1 MKLVIPFAPPGESG
15 MIAYT
20 ANYGEGY
27 DIWLYHPSFGENVR
41 LTTGLGESFSVPFWS
56 PDSNKIAFVGRNGYL
71 YVVNKSEG
79 AISHLDQYV
88 DGEGIYLSWSPDSQT
103 LAYAKQN
110 EIILYHVLSHQ
121 VQRIAQPAATDV
133 QWFPSSTEL
142 LFQATDRAG
151 ISQLFRIR
159 KDGTG
164 KRQITQN
171 TSTRY
176 NSVRLSPN
184 GAYVLY
190 TTPGASISLIYIL
203 EISTGN
209 LVELRGG
216 PLAKNYFSEW
226 SPDSSTITYSGTAF
240 ENVGYFSLI
249 RISGW
254 QGENERTRAISSCFA
269 TPITWSPDGRNLA
282 FLSGCNNQGSAS
294 EMWLINLLHHVPIQ
308 LLTGG
313 FITALQ

>member
-216 PLAKNYFSEW
+216 PLAKTIFQNGRLIPLPLRIVELPLKTSDIFPLSEYRAGKERMNALEPFRVALLLRLLGHQMAETSPFSQ
-226 SPDSSTITYSGTAF
+226 A
-240 ENVGYFSLI
+240 
-249 RISGW
+249 
-254 QGENERTRAISSCFA
+254 A
-269 TPITWSPDGRNLA
+269 TTKDQRVKCG
-282 FLSGCNNQGSAS
+282 
-294 EMWLINLLHHVPIQ
+294 
-308 LLTGG
+308 
-313 FITALQ
+313 